1 LNSLKERK
9 ALSTLLIIIIVV
21 ATIVI
26 AIASAIIFLG
36 SWFPLT
42 EVTGSG
48 DLITQQKDF
57 SGFSAIDVS
66 SGFEVE
72 ISQSS
77 FYSIS
82 VTADDNIIEYIQISK
97 TDNTLKVRLQAGISY
112 QSITLQIEI
121 EMPELNN
128 IELSGGSQ
136 GTINDFASSN
146 VFSIDLSGGSQIEGS
161 FTTTENVNFELYGGS
176 QLDNFVGEA
185 NDTIIELS
193 QGSQLDLS
201 EFVVNNSN
209 VNLNGGSQATINLN
223 GRLDANLI
231 GGSTLEYIG
240 EPTMGDI
247 EVSGGSTVNPK

>member
-1 LNSLKERK
+1 MNSLKERK
-9 ALSTLLIIIIVV
+9 ALSTLLIIIIVI
-21 ATIVI
+21 AAIVI
-26 AIASAIIFLG
+26 AIASAIILLG

-57 SGFSAIDVS
+57 SDFSAIDIS

-77 FYSIS
+77 SHSIS

-97 TDNTLKVRLQAGISY
+97 TDNTLKVRLQVGISY

-136 GTINDFASSN
+136 GTINDFISSN
-146 VFSIDLSGGSQIEGS
+146 TFSADLSGGSQIEGS
-161 FTTTENVNFELYGGS
+161 FTTTENVNFKLFGGS

-185 NDTIIELS
+185 NDAIIKLS

-209 VNLNGGSQATINLN
+209 VNLSGGSQATINLN
-223 GRLDANLI
+223 GKLDANLI

-240 EPTMGDI
+240 DPTMGDI